1 MKIAIIGSRGI
12 TIDNIDFFVKDFVK
26 DGDEIVS
33 GGAFGVDLCA
43 REYAKSRNLKITEFL
58 PDYKLYGKAAPIV
71 RNRQIVDYADKII
84 VIWDGRSR
92 GSLFPM
98 RYARKTGKSCTVIT
112 L

>member
-33 GGAFGVDLCA
+33 GGALGVDLCA

-92 GSLFPM
+92 GSLFTM